1 MTEFDK
7 LVNDKVEILINDG
20 TTIISDEGV
29 KTAVQKRLREI
40 KNNCTTVLSQ
50 MKEL

>member
-7 LVNDKVEILINDG
+7 LVEGKVEILINGG
-20 TTIISDEGV
+20 TTTIPDEEV

-50 MKEL
+50 LKEL